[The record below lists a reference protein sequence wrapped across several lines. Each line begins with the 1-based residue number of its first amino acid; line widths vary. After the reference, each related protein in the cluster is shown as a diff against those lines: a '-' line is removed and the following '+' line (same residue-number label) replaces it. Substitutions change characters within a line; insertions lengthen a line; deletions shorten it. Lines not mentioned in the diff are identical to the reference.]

1 MMTEKENFIQNRKE
15 LYKQAVN
22 KCNELKENIKEEIES
37 VNFIQIK
44 KSNIVKIGIKDENG
58 VDTGEHLEFDLED
71 INLPLRLNECDE
83 KHRKNLEFLR
93 DQFIIIDK
101 KEDKKGKKI
110 LSWKEEE
117 KLKVL
122 QEFYKR
128 EMGALDLFLGENGTK
143 KLLNGRKPY
152 YSMYE
157 DINDMLEPILPKLK
171 LRADDIANR
180 IKEKYSN
187 KMNDDKDVLKLDDIK
202 KGIQK
207 QFMGDE
213 INE

>member
-1 MMTEKENFIQNRKE
+1 MMTEKENFIQ
-15 LYKQAVN
+15 
-22 KCNELKENIKEEIES
+22 LKKDNILR
-37 VNFIQIK
+37 
-44 KSNIVKIGIKDENG
+44 IGIKDTNG
-58 VDTGEHLEFDLED
+58 NDTGEHLEFDLED
-71 INLPLRLNECDE
+71 IELPLKLNECDE

-93 DQFIIIDK
+93 NQFVIIDK

-117 KLKVL
+117 KLKAL
-122 QEFYKR
+122 KNFYVEEEK
-128 EMGALDLFLGENGTK
+128 ALDLFLGQGGTR
-143 KLLNGRKPY
+143 KLLNGRNPY

-157 DINDMLEPILPKLK
+157 DINDMLEPIMPKLK

-187 KMNDDKDVLKLDDIK
+187 KMNDDKNVLKLDDIK
-202 KGIQK
+202 KGIQR